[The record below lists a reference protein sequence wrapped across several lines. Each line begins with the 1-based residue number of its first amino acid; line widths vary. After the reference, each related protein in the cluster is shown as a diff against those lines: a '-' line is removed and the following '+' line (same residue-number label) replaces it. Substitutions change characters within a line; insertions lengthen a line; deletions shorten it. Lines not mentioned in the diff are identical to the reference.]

1 MAESELKYLSQTLN
15 TKPLKPQAAEPESVS
30 RHMATGEV
38 LKESVS
44 RHMATTRPSEA
55 TIGAASAMLLSGESV
70 ARSELKYLSQSLLS
84 LHPKPSNQASGSRA
98 MLRLAWG
105 ASSVAR
111 SELKYLSQTLN
122 PKPLK
127 PQATAIGSWILLRG
141 VARSEP

>member
-1 MAESELKYLSQTLN
+1 MARSELKYLSQTLN
-15 TKPLKPQAAEPESVS
+15 TKPLKPQAVEP
-30 RHMATGEV
+30 
-38 LKESVS
+38 ESVS

-55 TIGAASAMLLSGESV
+55 TIGAVLSGESV

-84 LHPKPSNQASGSRA
+84 LHPKPSNQAS
-98 MLRLAWG
+98 LRLAWG

-127 PQATAIGSWILLRG
+127 PQATAVGWILLLRRLRRLRG